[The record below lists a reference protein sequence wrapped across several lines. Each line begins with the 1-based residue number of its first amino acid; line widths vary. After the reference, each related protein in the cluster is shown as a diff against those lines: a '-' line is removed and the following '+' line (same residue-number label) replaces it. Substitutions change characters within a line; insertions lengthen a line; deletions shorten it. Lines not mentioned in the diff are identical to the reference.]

1 MWAGEQVAACLNIEL
16 ARKESVAP
24 FLSQVIREDLFPPLV
39 CNVSFPRKKK
49 KVVLPYKLWERSWPG
64 AECGWH
70 EEKRSPGDAIRK

>member
-24 FLSQVIREDLFPPLV
+24 FLSQVIREDLFPLLV

-49 KVVLPYKLWERSWPG
+49 KKVVLATWECQAVGRPWPG
-64 AECGWH
+64 AE
-70 EEKRSPGDAIRK
+70 